1 MSSINYRKWDLWL
14 NTDYFNEAKV
24 YGGYFECLLIP
35 SLMVPQTIEFLTER
49 YQILRNRF
57 INIQRPSSELTH
69 QIMLSTD
76 GQLCLKIYQDLDTS
90 INIHETIENV
100 IAQIEAISVC
110 TDSPLACTKIRYI
123 SDTFGK
129 ILTANR
135 KPIGRGMSF
144 EINERGNAAQK
155 IIKDF
160 DYFREITD
168 NNLKVGVRHYL
179 TGMTLLSLEDQVPGL
194 IDAAFMQFY
203 QGCEALCRHEK
214 GELEA
219 SKKYIASLGVPDSRE
234 LQIIAHQIWRVRNK
248 YFGHGDVTYNINSNQ
263 DLQNVSRV
271 ARQVLVVRYLC
282 RRLIDS
288 KAPSGLYLVRE
299 MGLFSDESSGMFS
312 GQVES
317 LESNFRADFDGRN
330 IKIYDELEREIETYT
345 LR

>member
-1 MSSINYRKWDLWL
+1 
-14 NTDYFNEAKV
+14 
-24 YGGYFECLLIP
+24 
-35 SLMVPQTIEFLTER
+35 MVPQTIEFLVER
-49 YQILRNRF
+49 FEILRNRF
-57 INIQRPSSELTH
+57 IEIQRPSPDLIH
-69 QIMLSTD
+69 QIMLSKD
-76 GQLCLKIYQDLDTS
+76 GQLCIKIYRNLDTS
-90 INIHETIENV
+90 IRVYEIVENV

-110 TDSPLACTKIRYI
+110 VDSPLTCTKIRFI
-123 SDTFGK
+123 SDTYGK

-144 EINERGNAAQK
+144 EINERGYASQK
-155 IIKDF
+155 LKTDF
-160 DYFREITD
+160 DYFYEIVD
-168 NNLKVGVRHYL
+168 NNIKVGIRHYL

-194 IDAAFMQFY
+194 LDAAFMQFY

-219 SKKYIASLGVPDSRE
+219 SKKYIASLGVPDGRE
-234 LQIIAHQIWRVRNK
+234 LQIIAHQVWRVRNK

-263 DLQNVSRV
+263 NLQNVSRV
-271 ARQVLVVRYLC
+271 ARQVLVARYLC

-288 KAPSGLYLVRE
+288 KAPSGLSLVRE
-299 MGLFSDESSGMFS
+299 MGLFSDENSGMFS

-317 LESNFRADFDGRN
+317 LENNFRADFDGRN